1 MPVVPLIPSGKVF
14 MQDSRISPKGPDW
27 APAVLKIAAVYNL
40 IWGALTILLP
50 EWSLGWLIDEKRLL
64 ALDPLTFVFWQCI
77 GMIVG
82 VYGLGYWAAAADPL
96 RHWPI
101 VLVGFLGKIFGP
113 IGFLQGLW
121 METVPLT
128 FGWTILAND
137 ILWWVPF
144 GLILWHARA
153 AAVSPDRR

>member
-1 MPVVPLIPSGKVF
+1 MTDLPKPLPH
-14 MQDSRISPKGPDW
+14 PPAW
-27 APAVLKIAAVYNL
+27 AGTILRCAAIYNL
-40 IWGALTILLP
+40 LWGALTILLP
-50 EWSLGWLIDEKRLL
+50 EWSLGWLITEERLL

-82 VYGLGYWAAAADPL
+82 VYGLGYWVAASDPL

-101 VLVGFLGKIFGP
+101 IMVGFLGKVFGP

-121 METVPLT
+121 LETVPLR

-137 ILWWVPF
+137 ILWWWPF
-144 GLILWHARA
+144 GVILWHARLS
-153 AAVSPDRR
+153 AVRSSSQ